1 MQSRN
6 GKKKE
11 KIKSHTTNGK
21 HKIFGRSKPKNVSVI
36 PTNINEI
43 NFPSKRW

>member
-21 HKIFGRSKPKNVSVI
+21 HKNFGRSKPKMYQ
-36 PTNINEI
+36 
-43 NFPSKRW
+43 